1 MIVML
6 DCYLV
11 GLATI
16 EVEHKAPKLLGN
28 SIDSYHNLLG
38 FLTHLELSFLI
49 VFVSLLYLY
58 Q

>member
-16 EVEHKAPKLLGN
+16 KVEHKAPKLLGN
-28 SIDSYHNLLG
+28 MLCYIEDRK
-38 FLTHLELSFLI
+38 
-49 VFVSLLYLY
+49 
-58 Q
+58 